1 MQRAGKGSRKSPL
14 VVGLLWVSFVG
25 LWVRV
30 YEITT
35 VKDVTDSLYY
45 LTNLV
50 TAYGLLVTVWVVHNI
65 RIYRK
70 KGPRLRPRSV
80 VFSDTRDCLNHQINR
95 AVDMYHEQAIVVD
108 VVRGE
113 KFFRELSGSAETVA
127 LVTTETI

>member
-1 MQRAGKGSRKSPL
+1 VERAGKGSRKSPL

-25 LWVRV
+25 LWFRV

-45 LTNLV
+45 LTHLI

-70 KGPRLRPRSV
+70 KGPRLRTRSV
-80 VFSDTRDCLNHQINR
+80 VFSDTCDCLNHPINR
-95 AVDMYHEQAIVVD
+95 AVDMHHEQAIIVD

-113 KFFRELSGSAETVA
+113 KFFLDPSASAETGE
-127 LVTTETI
+127 LVTTETT

>member
-1 MQRAGKGSRKSPL
+1 MKRAGKGSRKSPL
-14 VVGLLWVSFVG
+14 VVLLLWVSFVG

-45 LTNLV
+45 LTHLV

-70 KGPRLRPRSV
+70 KGPRLRTRSV

-95 AVDMYHEQAIVVD
+95 DVDMHREQAIVVD
-108 VVRGE
+108 VVGGE
-113 KFFRELSGSAETVA
+113 KFFLEPSGSAETVA
-127 LVTTETI
+127 LVTTETM